1 MKKNL
6 LKVLSVA
13 LIALVA
19 MTVVA
24 AADTTATIDGSYSSG
39 TVTITVS
46 GVGTTDEVSL
56 IVVAADQDL
65 GEIATSEDPGSI
77 IKFIEQKTA
86 ASGTVTFTFTSN
98 TEDIDVYSGYSSMGV
113 SDTVLHKEFRSSSS
127 GGDGEGEGGE
137 VTPTTPTV
145 DTANSKL
152 YTNAYTLPEFQRIL
166 IKLTGEAGQWMPTHS
181 NADSAIF
188 YSTESQAY
196 EGLIKS
202 TAADITAALAEL
214 TWSNVA
220 PTADQIIAMYGDM
233 TGDSRINILD
243 FAAISELNKKT
254 NLQEYGEKKQYL
266 TADVDGNG
274 TLNILD
280 FVQLKNYTTASAN
293 GQSYTFPTIT
303 K

>member
-113 SDTVLHKEFRSSSS
+113 SDTVLLKEFRSSSS
-127 GGDGEGEGGE
+127 GGDSEGGE
-137 VTPTTPTV
+137 DVTPTAPTV
-145 DTANSKL
+145 DTTKSWLSTSNF
-152 YTNAYTLPEFQRIL
+152 TFEGFQRIFV
-166 IKLTGEAGQWMPTHS
+166 KLTEGNGAWMPAHNDANS
-181 NADSAIF
+181 SIY
-188 YSTESQAY
+188 YSTEREGY
-196 EGLIKS
+196 DGLIKS
-202 TAADITAALAEL
+202 TAADLTAALAEL

-220 PTADQIIAMYGDM
+220 PTADQTIVKYGDM
-233 TGDSRINILD
+233 TGEGTINILD
-243 FAAISELNKKT
+243 SAKVKKLIKNLSLNI
-254 NLQEYGEKKQYL
+254 YGTHKEFL
-266 TADVDGNG
+266 TADTTGDGFINV
-274 TLNILD
+274 LD
-280 FVQLKNYTTASAN
+280 SAQLKKHIKATTLESA
-293 GQSYTFPTIT
+293 YTFPIIT